1 MSEILKNYI
10 RNQIYSQEQVL
21 KNKITLP
28 NGKIALSRYFYVKLK
43 KYAVDFVNYSTEPKI
58 VAMSGLRGVGK
69 TTLLASLY
77 FEKELNYNYK
87 IYFSVDELFNILGS
101 SIYNFLDLYQELIGI
116 RFENTQ
122 QKFLILIDEIHFDP
136 NWAQILKTIYD
147 KYSNV
152 FVVCTGSSALALN
165 STTDLARRMIITK
178 IHPLCFTEYIQIGSR
193 YINPD
198 NTIFPI
204 KGLKQELKHILFQ
217 STSFEIM
224 ILAIKN
230 QKIQEKADEY
240 YAKFNP
246 AQIDNYV
253 KYGTMPNNLILPTGD
268 NFDLTNQVSLNNQLL
283 DRIIE
288 KDFVEFG
295 NFKQETIQKTKN
307 LLLLL
312 ATKSDLSI
320 NSLSKTLSIS
330 NLTIQSILESL
341 EKCDLIIKILP
352 FGNPE
357 KKIVKPS
364 KYYFSSPVFRLARL
378 YYFDSLNPFDQY
390 KGLLLEDIVAQILTR
405 ELSQIANI
413 FNDPNSGNADF
424 IIQTIAQKK
433 IALEVGYGKK
443 GKEQPKKS
451 MTRFN
456 LDYGIVVSNDQY
468 CIWQEDKIVRIPL
481 KWFLLL

>member
-10 RNQIYSQEQVL
+10 RNQIYSQSQIL

-28 NGKIALSRYFYVKLK
+28 DGKIALSRYFYIKLK
-43 KYAVDFVNYSTEPKI
+43 KYALDFLIHSTEPKI
-58 VAMSGLRGVGK
+58 IAMSGLRGVGK
-69 TTLLASLY
+69 TTLLASLF
-77 FEKELNYNYK
+77 FEKEIENYNYK
-87 IYFSVDELFNILGS
+87 IYLSADEVVNTFGS
-101 SIYNFLDLYQELIGI
+101 NLVEFLDIYQQIIGV

-122 QKFLILIDEIHFDP
+122 QKFLLLVDEIHFDP
-136 NWAQILKTIYD
+136 NWTQTLKSIYD
-147 KYSNV
+147 KYNNV

-165 STTDLARRMIITK
+165 STTDLARRMIIAK

-193 YINPD
+193 YVNSD

-204 KGLKQELKHILFQ
+204 KGLKQELKQILFQ
-217 STSFEIM
+217 SKNFEELV
-224 ILAIKN
+224 LAIQN
-230 QKIQEKADEY
+230 QKIQEKVDAY
-240 YAKFNP
+240 YSRFNTN
-246 AQIDNYV
+246 QIDNFV
-253 KYGTMPNNLILPTGD
+253 KYGTMPNNLILPTGE
-268 NFDLTNQVSLNNQLL
+268 NFDLTNQVLLNNQLL

-295 NFKQETIQKTKN
+295 NFKFETIQKTKN

-312 ATKSDLSI
+312 ATTSDLSV
-320 NSLSKTLSIS
+320 NSLSKTLGI
-330 NLTIQSILESL
+330 NIATIQSILDNL

-357 KKIVKPS
+357 KKVVKPS
-364 KYYFSSPVFRLARL
+364 KYYFRSPVFRLARL

-405 ELSQIANI
+405 ELSAIADI

-424 IIQTIAQKK
+424 IVKTLKNK
-433 IALEVGYGKK
+433 IAIEVGYGSKNQK
-443 GKEQPKKS
+443 QVQKS
-451 MTRFN
+451 MTRHN

-468 CIWQEDKIVRIPL
+468 YIWQDDKVVRIPL
-481 KWFLLL
+481 KWLLLI